1 MNKLILG
8 ALSLVLLYACTVDY
22 PVDDLSDGIAKQII
36 VNGYLI
42 AEQPVAIH
50 LYRHTGGKDGKVSG
64 LTQAHVLLKE
74 DGQILFDDIC
84 DDSIFTLEH
93 QPRTGAKY
101 EIEVAATG
109 YETVKATTSI
119 PHPIVC
125 EADFT
130 AGENDYSR
138 SDDLVTLNKFS
149 YNSLANPALWIISQM
164 ISEEDEV
171 EQYNEI
177 YVDNVFVDKTNSF
190 GGMGAPNEVV
200 GGMYHEGYL
209 RVKSKYVQHLTELIF
224 TPTHAIYWG
233 DEGMSSPQNRIRV
246 ELVAAGPEF
255 DKYNKSLYEQK
266 SMIVYDEDISS
277 IFYQPK
283 SVYSNIENGAGIF
296 AGISK
301 TVFVFDYPVYKNN
314 YPWND

>member
-209 RVKSKYVQHLTELIF
+209 RVMSKYVQHLTELIF

>member
-1 MNKLILG
+1 MRKFIVG
-8 ALSLVLLYACTVDY
+8 ALSVVLLYACTVDY
-22 PVDDLSDGIAKQII
+22 PVDNLSAGIAKQII

-42 AEQPVAIH
+42 ADEPVTIH
-50 LYRHTGGKDGKVSG
+50 LYQHAGGKDGKVSG
-64 LTQAHVLLKE
+64 LTQAHLLLQE
-74 DGQILFDDIC
+74 DGVVLYDDIC
-84 DDSIFTLEH
+84 NDSIFTLEH
-93 QPRTGAKY
+93 QPRAGAKY

-109 YETVKATTSI
+109 YKTVKASTFI
-119 PHPIVC
+119 PYPIEC

-130 AGENDYSR
+130 AGEKDNDR
-138 SDDLVTLNKFS
+138 RDDLVSLNNFN
-149 YNSLANPALWIISQM
+149 YNSFANPALWIISEM

-177 YVDNVFVDKTNSF
+177 FVNNVFVDKTNSF
-190 GGMGAPNEVV
+190 GGIDAPNELV
-200 GGMYHEGYL
+200 GSMYHEGYL
-209 RVKSKYVQHLTELIF
+209 RVKSKYVQHLTELIY

-246 ELVAAGPEF
+246 ELIAASAEF

-283 SVYSNIENGAGIF
+283 SVYNNIENGVGIF

-301 TVFVFDYPVYKNN
+301 TVFVFDYPVYRKP
-314 YPWND
+314 YP

>member
-283 SVYSNIENGAGIF
+283 SVYSNIENCAGIF